1 MENKLSDY
9 LNNIEILQKKMD
21 PNLLIMKEWLVK
33 SKENIEINN
42 KYLFKNKNNNSE
54 KDNDIDIAI
63 KMLIDNENCNNN
75 YELKLHYDLCEFPS
89 ENTLKINNKNIDT
102 SQQKFM
108 IDFVGSTYN
117 MFLIQQQM
125 INQMKNIIKKID
137 KK

>member
-9 LNNIEILQKKMD
+9 LNNIEILQKKMN
-21 PNLLIMKEWLVK
+21 PNLLKMKEWLVK

-42 KYLFKNKNNNSE
+42 KYLFKNKNNNSG

-63 KMLIDNENCNNN
+63 KMLIENENCNNN

-125 INQMKNIIKKID
+125 IIQMKNIIKEID